1 MDKTT
6 ETRFDLEDRIMACWQ
21 VVDDVGVV
29 LDMFDRSYTEDE
41 LMNALIGIQ
50 TLYEQKFQN
59 LFNTFSKHIETL

>member
-1 MDKTT
+1 
-6 ETRFDLEDRIMACWQ
+6 MACWQ